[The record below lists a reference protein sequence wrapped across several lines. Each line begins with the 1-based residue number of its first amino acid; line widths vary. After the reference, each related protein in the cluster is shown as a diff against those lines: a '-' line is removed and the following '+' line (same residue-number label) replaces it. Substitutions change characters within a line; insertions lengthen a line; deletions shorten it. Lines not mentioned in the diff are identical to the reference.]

1 MSTPRLRPAV
11 RGLVIDH
18 DNLVLMVKLV
28 FPNGAWWVMPG
39 GGIEE
44 NEDLH
49 TALQRELAEEVGLTD
64 FSAAQVLWTR
74 EHHFPMS
81 STDGVQWDG
90 QSETVFVV
98 RTTHF
103 TPSPHM
109 SESQLHAENLH
120 DHYWWSIDEL
130 RNFAGRDNFSPPDL
144 AQRLHVFMNS
154 PEWTPTHIVQHGAE
168 VVSEHPLAH

>member
-1 MSTPRLRPAV
+1 MTTPRLRRAV

-28 FPNGAWWVMPG
+28 FPNGTWWVMPG

-49 TALQRELAEEVGLTD
+49 TALQRELAEEVGLTE
-64 FSAAQVLWTR
+64 FSTEGVLWTR

-90 QSETVFVV
+90 QTETVFVV
-98 RTTHF
+98 RTPHF
-103 TPSPHM
+103 TPAPHM
-109 SESQLHAENLH
+109 TETELLAENLH

-130 RNFAGRDNFSPPDL
+130 RAFAGDDNFSPPDL
-144 AQRLHVFMNS
+144 AERLHRFTTS
-154 PEWTPTHIVQHGAE
+154 ESWLSTHIVQHGAL
-168 VVSEHPLAH
+168 VVSES